1 MEFKIEFR
9 TKKQEEWFNLT
20 NRNQCFSGGF
30 NNGKSYIGCLKSF
43 ILLATFPKYRMVIA
57 RQVAKDLRET
67 TMKTFFKICP
77 QEFVQSQ
84 NNQEGKTIL
93 KNGSEVLWMHL
104 DDYDEQSL
112 RGLEINS
119 VLLDQA
125 EEIAEG
131 IYLVLDSRI
140 GRWEMAEVPASLMN
154 PNWPITPLGRPKL
167 PTYMMPLCNPD
178 TQFHWLYRYYHPD
191 SMERQ
196 PNHVMIQ
203 APTEPDLG
211 DPETVRRMLSR
222 DPQWVKKYYMGEWGI
237 SDAQIHVIN
246 ESSLIDPT
254 PELLE
259 AIKEKASCFRVL
271 DHGDTAPTSCLWI
284 ACLHGVYIVYR
295 EYYYP
300 NGRVSQHR
308 RNISDL
314 SEGEYYSAN
323 YADPAIFKMSSKKSG
338 GFWTVADEY
347 LTSDI
352 QEPSLSWIPADNNEM
367 ATRNRINELLAYS
380 PGVSHPITKETP
392 APKLYFIKRTREY
405 PNGCFHVIKETQS
418 QRRAKLG
425 NYNGQDIYSDDREDS
440 IADHAYDCLRYF
452 VAMHG
457 TPKAPVK
464 RIPTKRSFALFDLMK
479 RKREE
484 VRPLS
489 YEY

>member
-178 TQFHWLYRYYHPD
+178 TQFH
-191 SMERQ
+191 
-196 PNHVMIQ
+196 
-203 APTEPDLG
+203 
-211 DPETVRRMLSR
+211 
-222 DPQWVKKYYMGEWGI
+222 
-237 SDAQIHVIN
+237 
-246 ESSLIDPT
+246 
-254 PELLE
+254 
-259 AIKEKASCFRVL
+259 
-271 DHGDTAPTSCLWI
+271 
-284 ACLHGVYIVYR
+284 
-295 EYYYP
+295 
-300 NGRVSQHR
+300 
-308 RNISDL
+308 
-314 SEGEYYSAN
+314 
-323 YADPAIFKMSSKKSG
+323 
-338 GFWTVADEY
+338 
-347 LTSDI
+347 
-352 QEPSLSWIPADNNEM
+352 
-367 ATRNRINELLAYS
+367 
-380 PGVSHPITKETP
+380 
-392 APKLYFIKRTREY
+392 
-405 PNGCFHVIKETQS
+405 
-418 QRRAKLG
+418 
-425 NYNGQDIYSDDREDS
+425 
-440 IADHAYDCLRYF
+440 
-452 VAMHG
+452 
-457 TPKAPVK
+457 
-464 RIPTKRSFALFDLMK
+464 
-479 RKREE
+479 
-484 VRPLS
+484 
-489 YEY
+489 